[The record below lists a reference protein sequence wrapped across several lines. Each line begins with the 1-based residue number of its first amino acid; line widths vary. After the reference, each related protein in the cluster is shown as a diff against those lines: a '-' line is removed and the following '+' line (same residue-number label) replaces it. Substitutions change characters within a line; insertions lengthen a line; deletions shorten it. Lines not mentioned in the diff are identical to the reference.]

1 MEICRSLAGYSYGR
15 ADLVRRA
22 MAKKK
27 HDVMEQERTVFLY
40 GNDTCPGA
48 VENGVPEETANLIF
62 DRMAAFAS
70 YAFNKSHAAS
80 YAYLAYQTAY
90 LKCRYPYEYL
100 AALMT
105 SVMQNS
111 QKLAEYISL
120 CTAKGIRILRP
131 DINTGDVNFSAAGE
145 GIRFGLTGIRGVGKN
160 LAEAWIAE
168 REAHGPFRSLQNFLE
183 RCADGGMNKRAIEA
197 MIRSG
202 AFDSLGWN
210 RRQMINSYEY
220 MIDAI
225 STHRRSYVSGQFTL
239 FGDTDS
245 EWGQSFRMVP
255 PQEPE
260 YPEKT
265 LLEMEKD
272 YTGLFFSGHPLD
284 RLQNGIRLLHIPEIA
299 DIIRMKDGAV
309 VRLFCLIT
317 NVRPHITKKGEKMCY
332 LTVEDHTGTMQC
344 LVFPALYQEQGSLLK
359 EWSVLCISGK
369 VSKRDGET
377 ELLCETLFSEQQM
390 SEYIRNKCT
399 LCVKLDD
406 GAADRSEMI
415 LKLLRW
421 YAGPMPFCFWLN
433 QSRKYLYPRLPE
445 GGIRLSG
452 EMLQRLEKIVPL
464 SQCGLILHRR

>member
-1 MEICRSLAGYSYGR
+1 MEICRTLAGYSYGR

-48 VENGVPEETANLIF
+48 VANGVPEETANLIF

-70 YAFNKSHAAS
+70 YAFNKSHAAA
-80 YAYLAYQTAY
+80 YARVAYETAF
-90 LKCRYPYEYL
+90 LKCRYPYEYM
-100 AALMT
+100 AALLT
-105 SVMQNS
+105 SVIQNS
-111 QKLAEYISL
+111 QKLAEYYAD
-120 CTAKGIRILRP
+120 CNAKGIRILRP

-145 GIRFGLTGIRGVGKN
+145 GIRFGLDAIRGIGKN
-160 LAEAWIAE
+160 VADAWIAE
-168 REAHGPFRSLQNFLE
+168 REANGPYRSLRDFLE
-183 RCADGGMNKRAIEA
+183 RVTDGGMNKRAVEA
-197 MIRSG
+197 LIRSG
-202 AFDSLGWN
+202 AFDSFEWN
-210 RRQMINSYEY
+210 RRQMIDSYDY
-220 MIDAI
+220 MIEAI
-225 STHRRSYVSGQFTL
+225 TARRRTFVSGQFSL
-239 FGDTDS
+239 FDDGS
-245 EWGQSFRMVP
+245 QENQPFCMVA

-260 YPEKT
+260 YSEKM

-299 DIIRMKDGAV
+299 DIIRMKDGAA

-359 EWSVLCISGK
+359 EWNVLCISGK

-390 SEYIRNKCT
+390 TDYIRTKCT
-399 LCVKLDD
+399 LCVKIDDADAEKSQQILD
-406 GAADRSEMI
+406 
-415 LKLLRW
+415 LLRW
-421 YAGPMPFCFWLN
+421 YAGSMPFCFWLN
-433 QSRKYLYPRLPE
+433 RSRKYLYPRLPE